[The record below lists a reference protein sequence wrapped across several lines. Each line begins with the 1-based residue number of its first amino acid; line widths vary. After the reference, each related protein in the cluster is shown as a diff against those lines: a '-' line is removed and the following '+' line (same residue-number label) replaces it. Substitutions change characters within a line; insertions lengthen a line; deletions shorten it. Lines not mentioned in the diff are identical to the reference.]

1 MVIAIV
7 YNIIGSF
14 SKDKP
19 ADEETSVGREV
30 RRNVGFGVSVLA
42 VLLAVLI
49 PTYGLVKPVSNV
61 GPNGS
66 GGPGG
71 TGGGGTYTISFNQ
84 ANGNADA
91 MVKRILENTKYT
103 GADNYPRLVSDDNFA
118 AAQRHKMQRNTYAPL
133 PSPIQPIKSKAVC
146 GLCGARLVRDNH
158 SHGLYWKCQNL
169 KCGQSI
175 SLSDEI
181 LTKLVDERL
190 RELTQAPH
198 LLTAPELKR
207 AEADMEAIRLRN
219 ELTLALNRGAES
231 PEYIKS
237 LVLAVA
243 AQRYRQLPDP
253 TPAHELE
260 QLRVRLEQHP
270 ADAGT
275 LADLLRTAVRA
286 VRFTP
291 DKNVEL
297 ELVNGTIIA

>member
-1 MVIAIV
+1 MAWQRKI
-7 YNIIGSF
+7 
-14 SKDKP
+14 P
-19 ADEETSVGREV
+19 
-30 RRNVGFGVSVLA
+30 FGY
-42 VLLAVLI
+42 LI
-49 PTYGLVKPVSNV
+49 QDGLIQPH
-61 GPNGS
+61 P
-66 GGPGG
+66 
-71 TGGGGTYTISFNQ
+71 Q
-84 ANGNADA
+84 EADA
-91 MVKRILENTKYT
+91 VRYIFGQYLAGASLLTIAEDMTRRGIRYHQHTAEWNKNMVKRILENTKYT

-118 AAQRHKMQRNTYAPL
+118 AAQRQKIQRNTYAPL
-133 PSPIQPIKSKAVC
+133 PSPIQPIKRKAVC

-190 RELTQAPH
+190 RELAQAPH

-237 LVLAVA
+237 LALAVA
-243 AQRYRQLPDP
+243 AQRYGQIPDP

-260 QLRVRLEQHP
+260 QLRVRLEQNP

-275 LADLLRTAVRA
+275 LTDLLHTAVRA

-297 ELVNGTIIA
+297 ELVNGTIIAEKEAQSA

>member
-1 MVIAIV
+1 MAWQRKIPFGYLIRDGL
-7 YNIIGSF
+7 IQ
-14 SKDKP
+14 P
-19 ADEETSVGREV
+19 HPQEADAV
-30 RRNVGFGVSVLA
+30 RYIYGQYLA
-42 VLLAVLI
+42 GASLLAI
-49 PTYGLVKPVSNV
+49 AEDMTRRGIRYHQHTAEWNKN
-61 GPNGS
+61 
-66 GGPGG
+66 
-71 TGGGGTYTISFNQ
+71 
-84 ANGNADA
+84 

-118 AAQRHKMQRNTYAPL
+118 AAQRKKIQRNTYAPL

-158 SHGLYWKCQNL
+158 SHGLYWKCRNL

-260 QLRVRLEQHP
+260 QLRVRLEQNP

-275 LADLLRTAVRA
+275 LADLFHTAVRT
-286 VRFTP
+286 VRLTP
-291 DKNVEL
+291 AKNVEL
-297 ELVNGTIIA
+297 ELVNSTVIAEKEAQSA